1 MSAVSDILNWKGDDV
16 WSVTPDTKVLAA
28 LELMAVKE
36 VGAVIVLD
44 DGRLAGIFTER
55 DYARKV
61 VLAGRSSRDAAVRE
75 VMTTQ
80 VVCVA
85 PERSADECLALIT
98 DKRVRHL
105 PVVHEKRV
113 VGIVSIGDLVK
124 AKIADQEHTIEQL
137 HGYIAGQF

>member
-28 LELMAVKE
+28 LELMAEKE